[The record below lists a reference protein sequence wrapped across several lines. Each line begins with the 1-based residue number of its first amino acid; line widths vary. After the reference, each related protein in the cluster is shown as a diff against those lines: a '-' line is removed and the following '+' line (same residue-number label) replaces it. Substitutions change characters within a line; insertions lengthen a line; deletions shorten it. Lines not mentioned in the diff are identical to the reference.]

1 MKVEWA
7 GPAILD
13 VRAIKAYIA
22 KDSAVYASRFSER
35 IIEAAESLH
44 SLPLRGRMVPEA
56 GDDDIRE
63 LLFGNYRIIYRVEL
77 TRVLVLTV
85 IPDLLTYPLS
95 ELSGAGAS

>member
-44 SLPLRGRMVPEA
+44 SLPLRGRVVPEA
-56 GDDDIRE
+56 SDDDIRE
-63 LLFGNYRIIYRVEL
+63 LLFGNYRIIGW
-77 TRVLVLTV
+77 
-85 IPDLLTYPLS
+85 S
-95 ELSGAGAS
+95 